1 MKHYLHLAD
10 SGLVLADLSARLYD
24 TAGGELS
31 TAGLTLTALLPTATD
46 YELDGLPD
54 VPAARPG
61 LTLTTEYPAGVFSA
75 YRFGTAEAQPSGVII
90 PVREVLADPLE
101 DLAVKVFQDGAPI
114 DGDDLTVMQL
124 ADDGEY
130 LVSGWA
136 SPSALGEQWS
146 VRWQYE
152 GSVYAVHWTGT
163 ARTGLDG
170 AGILSA
176 VEATAIGAGFG
187 FPIHIAGQ
195 DIGKGFLGGI
205 EVDIP
210 AGPDAEW
217 VELSMPSLE
226 ENQATSGPAAL
237 VGIMRPQSLLYAR
250 YFGPIGAGSARGLA
264 VVDEIAGLFAG
275 TTMEDSS
282 GGADFEAGVSKRI
295 IGVGP
300 ASFAS
305 GPFFQVQAWVRGVML
320 YRRAA

>member
-1 MKHYLHLAD
+1 MKTYLHLAD
-10 SGLVLADLSARLYD
+10 SGLVLADLSVRLYD

-31 TAGLTLTALLPTATD
+31 TAGLTLTALLTATD

-61 LTLTTEYPAGVFSA
+61 LTLTTEYPSGVFSA
-75 YRFGTAEAQPSGVII
+75 YRFGTAETQPSGVVI

-101 DLAVKVFQDGAPI
+101 DLAVKVFQDGAAV
-114 DGDDLTVMQL
+114 DDLTVTHL

-130 LVSGWA
+130 LISGWT
-136 SPSALGEQWS
+136 SPSGLGEQWS
-146 VRWQYE
+146 ARWQYE
-152 GSVYAVHWTGT
+152 GSVYAVHWIGT

-170 AGILSA
+170 VGILSA
-176 VEATAIGAGFG
+176 VEATAIGAGFD

-195 DIGKGFLGGI
+195 DIGKGFLGGV

-237 VGIMRPQSLLYAR
+237 VGIMRPQPLLYAR

-264 VVDEIAGLFAG
+264 VADQVAALFAG
-275 TTMEDSS
+275 TTMEDAN
-282 GGADFEAGVSKRI
+282 GGADFEAGVNKRI
-295 IGVGP
+295 IGVGS
-300 ASFAS
+300 ASFAT
-305 GPFFQVQAWVRGVML
+305 GQFFQVQAWVRATML